1 MSFGSIHLAVHV
13 IAPKIVYYELFW
25 ILHLILSKYMR
36 SKSENVISAL
46 CKSPHN
52 LLMSKPRCKANM
64 DILGSILDS
73 HPMQEID
80 TEASCAC

>member
-36 SKSENVISAL
+36 SKSENVIRFTSHAGNRHRGIL
-46 CKSPHN
+46 CVLSN
-52 LLMSKPRCKANM
+52 
-64 DILGSILDS
+64 
-73 HPMQEID
+73 
-80 TEASCAC
+80 

>member
-36 SKSENVISAL
+36 SKSENVIF
-46 CKSPHN
+46 
-52 LLMSKPRCKANM
+52 
-64 DILGSILDS
+64 DS
-73 HPMQEID
+73 RPMQEID